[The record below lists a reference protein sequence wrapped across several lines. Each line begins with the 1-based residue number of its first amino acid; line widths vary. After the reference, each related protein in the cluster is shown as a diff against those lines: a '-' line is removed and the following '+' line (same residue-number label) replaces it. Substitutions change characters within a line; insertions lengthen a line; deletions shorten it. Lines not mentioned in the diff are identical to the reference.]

1 MTLKGVYNEEILD
14 DLLFEGKICRLEY
27 IYHHSQERIDD
38 YKQYCQRRGLPE
50 DETSAEAFTDFLL
63 KREEN
68 AHIDGL
74 D

>member
-1 MTLKGVYNEEILD
+1 MTLKGFYNEDILD

-50 DETSAEAFTDFLL
+50 D
-63 KREEN
+63 
-68 AHIDGL
+68 
-74 D
+74 